1 MNLVNKNLE
10 KAIHIIEIPTA
21 LNPNTISDLHQQ
33 WETINL
39 EVARFILLKSRS
51 NNLFCRGMDIAW
63 IAKNDDKSFSEAMK
77 LFASF
82 LEKLHNCPYISIS
95 IIGGSVEGGGLGIV
109 AASDLVLATEHSS
122 FQLTEGLFGLVP
134 GIILLSLLTRI
145 SPQIIKKMVFSAK
158 TYSASEA
165 LNIGLVDEVTAVEY
179 LDNCL
184 YSWLKQFN
192 SCQKQSVIDLK
203 SLLGKNQT
211 LLTNRGMLLLQERLR
226 QTEIKERFK
235 NLAYY
240 FEME

>member
-1 MNLVNKNLE
+1 MNLVNNNLE
-10 KAIHIIEIPTA
+10 KAIHIIEIPTT

-39 EVARFILLKSRS
+39 DVVRFILLKSRA
-51 NNLFCRGMDIAW
+51 NNLFCRGMDIGW
-63 IAKNDDKSFSEAMK
+63 IAKNDDNSFSEAMR
-77 LFASF
+77 LFVSF
-82 LEKLHNCPYISIS
+82 LERLHNCPYISIS
-95 IIGGSVEGGGLGIV
+95 MIGGSVEGGGLGIV

-134 GIILLSLLTRI
+134 GIILSSLLTRV

-165 LNIGLVDEVTAVEY
+165 LNIGLVDEVTAVED
-179 LDNCL
+179 LENCL